1 MLCFEACC
9 FRREE
14 LFDERRQRGRS
25 SSLRVQRRPPSSFQP
40 LVESGRNVVRPSPI
54 VAPRMTPSSPVA
66 LRTLRRRRKWCT
78 AVVLRLNAGAVL

>member
-25 SSLRVQRRPPSSFQP
+25 ITSRPRRPPSSFQP